1 MIGQEGNAMS
11 THSRRLAVFAA
22 AFAAAGFAFA
32 GVPATAAERYTLMLD
47 WLPSGDKAPAYVA
60 LQKGYF
66 AEEGLEIGIQ
76 NGRGSTDALT
86 KAATGTADFATGGL
100 PALMSAAAQS
110 GIPVKAIISVY
121 TKQPDSLFVVKG
133 GAIKT
138 LKDVVGRK
146 VATATFNSSNAL
158 WPLFLQRNNIEPNS
172 VVLQKVDPTV
182 LSAMLASGQ
191 VDATLSWMT
200 VAPTYASVLS
210 QAGKQLT
217 VLPWSE
223 FGLDGYGF
231 AVFAS
236 DRVIKSNPKAVAA
249 FARAMRKAIDFS
261 VANPEAAGAA
271 VHAAAATVD
280 LPVATDSFK
289 ASIPLIKNEIS
300 AKDGLGVFEP
310 ALLKKTWEWV
320 ALSENYPADR
330 INPETLVDR
339 SFRSTN

>member
-1 MIGQEGNAMS
+1 MS
-11 THSRRLAVFAA
+11 MQSRRWTGFAA
-22 AFAAAGFAFA
+22 AIACAGLGFAGCA
-32 GVPATAAERYTLMLD
+32 ASAAERYTLMLD

-60 LQKGYF
+60 SQKGYF
-66 AEEGLEIGIQ
+66 ADEGLDIGIQ

-86 KAATGTADFATGGL
+86 KAATGIADFATGGL
-100 PALMSAAAQS
+100 PALMSAGAQS

-133 GAIKT
+133 GPIKT

-158 WPLFLQRNNIEPNS
+158 WPLFLQQNNIDSNL
-172 VVLQKVDPTV
+172 VTLQKVDPTV

-210 QAGKQLT
+210 QAGKQLG

-271 VHAAAATVD
+271 VHAAASSVD
-280 LPVATDSFK
+280 LAVATDSFK
-289 ASIPLIKNEIS
+289 ASIPLIRNEIS
-300 AKDGLGVFEP
+300 AKDGPGAFEP
-310 ALLKKTWEWV
+310 ALLRKTWEWV
-320 ALSENYPADR
+320 ALSENYPLDK
-330 INPETLVDR
+330 INPDTLVDR
-339 SFRSTN
+339 SFQSKN